1 MALSADVSKLEAV
14 AIQRVCNGVAEMLAK
29 IDVVLEHNSD
39 LSIDWAGDPLPDY
52 ISEDAAGNIATL
64 NYDRASVANAIGSLD
79 EIRKLL
85 TNQATTQGD
94 HLGNINKL
102 AAPMPLR

>member
-14 AIQRVCNGVAEMLAK
+14 AIQRVCNEVAEMLAK

-39 LSIDWAGDPLPDY
+39 LSIDWAAETLPDY
-52 ISEDAAGNIATL
+52 ITEDASGNITNL
-64 NYDRASVANAIGSLD
+64 NFDRASVANAIGSLD
-79 EIRKLL
+79 QIRKLL
-85 TNQATTQGD
+85 TNQATSQGD